1 VDDPPPAANLARMA
15 RFFVRRKDIQE
26 NRATLS
32 GDELRHLRRVLR
44 LKPGDGLTLFDD
56 EGWEHEAIIRV
67 FAGDHGELEITG
79 SAQVERESPLEL
91 TLALGLTKGEK
102 MDFVVEKATE
112 LGVRVI
118 APFFSNYTVPK
129 LDDNKIARRTERWRK
144 IALNAAKQC
153 GRTRIPD
160 VLPLS
165 GFRQLIQQPSANA
178 LKLLLWEKEPRVTLR
193 EIYETHR
200 DTASLVIAIGPEGG
214 VSVEEANEAIHHG
227 FKTVRLGERILRAE
241 TAAVAALAIV
251 QSWWGD
257 LG

>member
-1 VDDPPPAANLARMA
+1 MA
-15 RFFVRRKDIQE
+15 RFFLRQENIQE
-26 NRATLS
+26 NHATIS
-32 GDELRHLRRVLR
+32 GDELSHLRRVLR
-44 LKPGDGLTLFDD
+44 LKPGDRITVFDD
-56 EGWEHEAIIRV
+56 GGWEHEAIIRV
-67 FAGDHGELEITG
+67 LAADHGEVEIIS

-91 TLALGLTKGEK
+91 TLALGLTKGET

-118 APFFSNYTVPK
+118 APFFSHYTVPK
-129 LDDNKIARRTERWRK
+129 LDDKKVARRNERWRK

-165 GFRQLIQQPSANA
+165 GFRQLIQQPCFNA
-178 LKLLLWEKEPRVTLR
+178 LKLLFWEKESRVTLR
-193 EIYETHR
+193 QIYETHVDAR
-200 DTASLVIAIGPEGG
+200 ALVIVIGPEGG
-214 VSVEEANEAIHHG
+214 LSVEEANEAINHG
-227 FKTVRLGERILRAE
+227 FKTVRLGQRILRAE